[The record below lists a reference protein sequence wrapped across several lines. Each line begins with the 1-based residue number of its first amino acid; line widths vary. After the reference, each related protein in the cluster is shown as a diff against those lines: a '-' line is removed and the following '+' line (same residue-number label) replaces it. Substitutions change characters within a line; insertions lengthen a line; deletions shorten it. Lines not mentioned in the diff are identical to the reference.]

1 MNSPLTGGNFHSLI
15 LFLSERVKYL
25 FFSFTCNENNLA
37 VNPKKIKIFAAEII
51 SLNIDND
58 LLDFQGIGNCTSL
71 PFGITINYEAFIP
84 TENPNPHTHLV
95 YNVKPKSIQLELVN
109 IPDCDFSMLEDVKV
123 YLVNNGTSGTIN
135 DFILQDPANP
145 SSEHNAVKI
154 GQYLNVPNGIGHTM
168 NLEPNY
174 NAILDQF
181 IYDESFQTFMSLN
194 FDKAFTASSAII
206 KATIVMEV
214 TLINE

>member
-1 MNSPLTGGNFHSLI
+1 MRFYRLLFSLI
-15 LFLSERVKYL
+15 FLLQSLFLSSCRKLDDYEG
-25 FFSFTCNENNLA
+25 NNQQFELT
-37 VNPKKIKIFAAEII
+37 KFQFEEII

>member
-1 MNSPLTGGNFHSLI
+1 MRFYRLLFSLI
-15 LFLSERVKYL
+15 FLLQSLFLSSCRKLDDYEG
-25 FFSFTCNENNLA
+25 NNQQFELT
-37 VNPKKIKIFAAEII
+37 KFQFEEII

-145 SSEHNAVKI
+145 S
-154 GQYLNVPNGIGHTM
+154 
-168 NLEPNY
+168 
-174 NAILDQF
+174 
-181 IYDESFQTFMSLN
+181 
-194 FDKAFTASSAII
+194 
-206 KATIVMEV
+206 
-214 TLINE
+214 